1 MTYGSW
7 QIVGGDFRE
16 LPLGTT
22 VGDALRRLVRERFKG
37 HTAKKIEDRWGL
49 DARTAR
55 NVVSQGNVSERT
67 LTKAALAE
75 RWELWAALGEELF
88 GQSYEAWQEE
98 RLKTIIEEAER
109 DLDRVRRLRPQ
120 AAPLHAGA
128 VDQRSAAVLES
139 REGDE
144 PARSGDGGRAV
155 RNAGSATEGPRE
167 RLNAK
172 TGSGRS

>member
-1 MTYGSW
+1 MTYGGW

-22 VGDALRRLVRERFKG
+22 VGDALRRLVRERFKH
-37 HTAKKIEDRWGL
+37 HTAKKLEDRWGL

-109 DLDRVRRLRPQ
+109 DLDRVRRLRPPGP
-120 AAPLHAGA
+120 AISERAPAHHEAG
-128 VDQRSAAVLES
+128 VLAS

-144 PARSGDGGRAV
+144 PAARGEGRSGVRPAGEGTAQPPLTPSRRRA
-155 RNAGSATEGPRE
+155 G
-167 RLNAK
+167 L
-172 TGSGRS
+172 